1 MKIIRKNNKGI
12 TFPKGFRAAA
22 LNCGIKKSALDL
34 ALIVS
39 DNPAIPAAV
48 FTKNVCC
55 APPVTLSKSHI
66 NSEKIKAILV
76 NSGNANAATGEQGY
90 NDAVFCVEK
99 TALILKCE
107 PTEIL
112 ATSTGIIGVP
122 LPKEKIINSLDKL
135 VKTLSYENGAAAANA
150 ILTTDTFKK
159 EFACEIEFETKKVR
173 IGGIAKGSGM
183 IMPNMATMLAF
194 ITTDAKIEKKLLQE
208 LLKKA
213 VDKTFNRITVDSDTS
228 TNDSVMILA
237 NGSSE
242 IEINSKNENVFYE
255 GLEIVCEEL
264 AKMIVKDGEGSTKFV
279 TVIAEGCQTETDAD
293 SIARSIANSPLV
305 KTALYGGD
313 PNWGRVLMAA
323 GKAGI
328 IFDQNKLDVYFN
340 NILIVKNGV
349 KENADSKV
357 LKKIFNQ
364 KNIEIKVNI
373 NLGEAKAK
381 VWTCDL
387 SHKYVDINIDY
398 N

>member
-1 MKIIRKNNKGI
+1 MKILKKNNKGI
-12 TFPKGFRAAA
+12 TFPKGFKAAA

-39 DNPAIPAAV
+39 DNPATPAAV

-55 APPVTLSKSHI
+55 APPVILSKNHI

-76 NSGNANAATGEQGY
+76 NSGNANAATGKQGY
-90 NDAVFCVEK
+90 YDAVFCVEE
-99 TALILKCE
+99 TAFRLKCK

-112 ATSTGIIGVP
+112 TTSTGIIGVP
-122 LPKEKIINSLDKL
+122 LPKEKIVNSLDEL
-135 VKTLSYENGAAAANA
+135 VGKLSYENGDAVAEA

-159 EFACEIEFETKKVR
+159 EFACEIEFETGKIR

-194 ITTDAKIEKKLLQE
+194 ITTDAKIEKKLLQD

-228 TNDSVMILA
+228 TNDSVMFLA
-237 NGSSE
+237 NCASE
-242 IEINSKNENVFYE
+242 IEINSKNENIFYE
-255 GLEIVCEEL
+255 GLEKICEEL
-264 AKMIVKDGEGSTKFV
+264 AKMIVKDGEGATKFV
-279 TVIAEGCQTETDAD
+279 TVIAEGCETETNADA
-293 SIARSIANSPLV
+293 IARSIANSPLV

-323 GKAGI
+323 GKAGV

-349 KENADSKV
+349 KENTDSEI
-357 LKKIFNQ
+357 LKEIFNQ
-364 KNIEIKVNI
+364 KDIEIKVNI
-373 NLGEAKAK
+373 NLGESKAK

>member
-1 MKIIRKNNKGI
+1 MKIVRKNNKGI
-12 TFPKGFRAAA
+12 TFPKGFKAAA

-39 DNPAIPAAV
+39 DNPATPAAV
-48 FTKNVCC
+48 FTKNMCC
-55 APPVTLSKSHI
+55 AAPVILSKNHI
-66 NSEKIKAILV
+66 NSEKTKAILV
-76 NSGNANAATGEQGY
+76 NSGNANAATGSQGY
-90 NDAVFCVEK
+90 NDAVFCVEE
-99 TALILKCE
+99 TAFRLKCE

-112 ATSTGIIGVP
+112 TNSTGIIGVP
-122 LPKEKIINSLDKL
+122 LPKEKIVSSLDKL
-135 VKTLSYENGAAAANA
+135 IENLSYENGEAAAEA

-159 EFACEIEFETKKVR
+159 EFACEIELENKKIR

-183 IMPNMATMLAF
+183 IMPNMATMLGF

-208 LLKKA
+208 FLKKA
-213 VDKTFNRITVDSDTS
+213 TNKTFNRISVDSDTS

-242 IEINSKNENVFYE
+242 IEINSKNQNIFYE

-264 AKMIVKDGEGSTKFV
+264 AKMIVKDGEGATKFV
-279 TVIAEGCQTETDAD
+279 TVIAEGCKTETDAD

-323 GKAGI
+323 GKSGV
-328 IFDQNKLDVYFN
+328 IFDQTKLDVYFN
-340 NILIVKNGV
+340 NVLIVRNGV
-349 KENADSKV
+349 KENADSKI
-357 LKKIFNQ
+357 LKEIFNK

-373 NLGEAKAK
+373 NLGGSKAK